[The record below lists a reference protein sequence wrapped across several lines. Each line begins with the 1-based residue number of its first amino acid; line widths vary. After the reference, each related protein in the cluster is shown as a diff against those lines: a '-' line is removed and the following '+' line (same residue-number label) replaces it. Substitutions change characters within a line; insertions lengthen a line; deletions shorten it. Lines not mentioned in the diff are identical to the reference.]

1 MQGDGGGGGERG
13 RQACRTQASMQDAD
27 KHTGRRQ
34 DCRTRTSIQD
44 ADKHTGRGQAASLL
58 WTGLVLFAR
67 VSRKPGVNDAWCGCV
82 ALFSREFDVG
92 YGLVWMNQVN
102 DAWCG
107 WVARFSREFNV
118 GYGLVWADQGT
129 PAPGP
134 VPIPNHQAN
143 LALRYAE
150 NDIPHPIPVHSRDAP
165 CVRPPPL
172 VCVLHAC
179 ATLDADGTRTSIQD
193 ADKHAGRTQGASLL
207 WTGLV
212 LFARVLRKPGV
223 NDAWCGWVARFSRE

>member
-67 VSRKPGVNDAWCGCV
+67 VSRKPGVNDAWCGWV
-82 ALFSREFDVG
+82 ARFSREFDVG
-92 YGLVWMNQVN
+92 YGL
-102 DAWCG
+102 A
-107 WVARFSREFNV
+107 
-118 GYGLVWADQGT
+118 WADQGT

-212 LFARVLRKPGV
+212 
-223 NDAWCGWVARFSRE
+223 